1 MKLHHFGFLSKKIN
15 ETVNTFILLG
25 HKTISD
31 IIRDDIRGVDIV
43 FLTSNTNELIEIV
56 SPYTENS
63 IVNNLIK
70 KSSNSLY
77 HIAYSVD
84 DIDENIFNLQHKGF
98 ILIDPPKPAIAFN
111 GKKVAF
117 LISSNVGMIEL
128 IEE

>member
-1 MKLHHFGFLSKKIN
+1 MKLHHFGFLSKKLN
-15 ETVNTFILLG
+15 ETVDTFTLLG
-25 HKTISD
+25 HKIISD

-43 FLTSNTNELIEIV
+43 FLTSDTNELIEIV

-63 IVNNLIK
+63 IVKNLIK
-70 KSSNSLY
+70 KSNNNLY

-84 DIDENIFNLQHKGF
+84 DIDEKILNLQHEGF

-128 IEE
+128 VEE